1 MRWPFKA
8 SKKVKGWMV
17 VELNERSANFVHTRA
32 GSNVTPAVAHFGSRS
47 LEETDA
53 EGFAKDLGLE
63 RYECATLL
71 RPGEYQ
77 LLLVEAPNVPPV
89 ELKSAIRWSIKDML
103 DYHVDDATIDVLD
116 IPPDASRGGRNHS
129 MYAVAAKND
138 LIEARIKQFEA
149 ARVPLSVIDIPET
162 AQRNIGAL
170 YEQPQ
175 RGLALLYPGED
186 ASLLT
191 VTFNQELYLARRIDI
206 GLGDLRD
213 SRDETLNRMVL
224 ELQRT
229 LDLFDRQFP
238 QVPITKLLVAPLP
251 EEFWLDEALRQNVG
265 IEVEAIDL
273 GDSFAFEGAS
283 EPDLATQWRLFHLFG
298 ASLRVETKVL

>member
-1 MRWPFKA
+1 
-8 SKKVKGWMV
+8 MV
-17 VELNERSANFVHTRA
+17 VELNERSASFVHTLA
-32 GSNVTPAVAHFGSRS
+32 GANNVTPAVTQFGSRS
-47 LEETDA
+47 LEGTNA
-53 EGFAKDLGLE
+53 EGFANDVGVE
-63 RYECATLL
+63 RYQCATLL

-116 IPPDASRGGRNHS
+116 IPPDTSRGGGRNHS
-129 MYAVAAKND
+129 MYAVAAKNE

-149 ARVPLSVIDIPET
+149 ASIPISVIDIAET

-170 YEQPQ
+170 YEESQ

-191 VTFNQELYLARRIDI
+191 VTFNQELFLARRFEI
-206 GLGDLRD
+206 GLSALR
-213 SRDETLNRMVL
+213 SAREETLGNMVL

-238 QVPITKLLVAPLP
+238 HVPVPKLLVAPLP
-251 EEFWLDEALRQNVG
+251 EEFGLDEALGRNVG
-265 IEVEAIDL
+265 IEVEAIDFSDTL
-273 GDSFAFEGAS
+273 SFGRGSAPDS
-283 EPDLATQWRLFHLFG
+283 ATQWRLFHLFG
-298 ASLRVETKVL
+298 ASLRVQTKVL

>member
-1 MRWPFKA
+1 MRWPFRSSNKL
-8 SKKVKGWMV
+8 KGWMV
-17 VELNERSANFVHTRA
+17 VELNERSASFVHTRA
-32 GSNVTPAVAHFGSRS
+32 GANATPAVTRFGSRS
-47 LEETDA
+47 LEGMNA
-53 EGFAKDLGLE
+53 EGFAKDLGVAH
-63 RYECATLL
+63 YECATLL

-103 DYHVDDATIDVLD
+103 EYHVDDATIDVLD

-129 MYAVAAKND
+129 MYAVAAKNE

-149 ARVPLSVIDIPET
+149 ARIPISVIDIAET

-170 YEQPQ
+170 YEKPQ
-175 RGLALLYPGED
+175 RGLALLYPGEE

-191 VTFNQELYLARRIDI
+191 VTFGQELFLARRFEI
-206 GLGDLRD
+206 GLNALR
-213 SRDETLNRMVL
+213 SARDETLARLVL

-238 QVPITKLLVAPLP
+238 QVPVTKLLVAPLP
-251 EEFWLDEALRQNVG
+251 EDDGLVEALRQNVG
-265 IEVEAIDL
+265 IDVEPIDL
-273 GDSFAFEGAS
+273 GDTLSFEGGA
-283 EPDLATQWRLFHLFG
+283 EPDPATQWRLFHLFG
-298 ASLRVETKVL
+298 ASLRVQTKVL

>member
-1 MRWPFKA
+1 M
-8 SKKVKGWMV
+8 

-32 GSNVTPAVAHFGSRS
+32 GANVTPTVTRFGSRS
-47 LEETDA
+47 LDGTSA
-53 EGFAKDLGLE
+53 EGFAKDVGVE

-103 DYHVDDATIDVLD
+103 EYHIDDATLDVLD
-116 IPPDASRGGRNHS
+116 IPPDAARGGRNHS
-129 MYAVAAKND
+129 MYAVAAKNE
-138 LIEARIKQFEA
+138 LIEGRIKQFEA
-149 ARVPLSVIDIPET
+149 ARIPISVIDIAET

-170 YEQPQ
+170 YEEPQ
-175 RGLALLYPGED
+175 RGLALLYPGEE

-191 VTFNQELYLARRIDI
+191 MTFNQELFLARRFEL
-206 GLGDLRD
+206 GLNALR
-213 SRDETLNRMVL
+213 SARDEALGRLVL

-238 QVPITKLLVAPLP
+238 QVPVTRLLVAPLP
-251 EEFWLDEALRQNVG
+251 EEYELDEALGQNVG
-265 IEVEAIDL
+265 IEVEQIDL
-273 GDSFAFEGAS
+273 DDMLAFEGGSA
-283 EPDLATQWRLFHLFG
+283 PDPATQWRLFHLFG
-298 ASLRVETKVL
+298 ASLRVQTKVL

>member
-1 MRWPFKA
+1 
-8 SKKVKGWMV
+8 MV
-17 VELNERSANFVHTRA
+17 VELNERSANFVHARA
-32 GSNVTPAVAHFGSRS
+32 GPNISPTITHFGSRS
-47 LEETDA
+47 LEETNV
-53 EGFAKDLGLE
+53 ESFAKDAGLAQ
-63 RYECATLL
+63 YECATLL

-116 IPPDASRGGRNHS
+116 IPPDAARGGRNHS
-129 MYAVAAKND
+129 MYAVAAKNA
-138 LIEARIKQFEA
+138 LIEGRIKQFEA
-149 ARVPLSVIDIPET
+149 ARIPLRVIDIPET

-170 YEQPQ
+170 YEEPQ
-175 RGLALLYPGED
+175 RGLALLYPGEE

-191 VTFNQELYLARRIDI
+191 VTYGQELFLARRIDV
-206 GLGDLRD
+206 GLSELQSSG
-213 SRDETLNRMVL
+213 EEALNRLVL

-238 QVPITKLLVAPLP
+238 QVPVTKLLLAPLP
-251 EEFWLDEALRQNVG
+251 EEHGLEEALRQNVG
-265 IEVEAIDL
+265 IEVEQIDM
-273 GDSFAFEGAS
+273 GDHLTFEGS
-283 EPDLATQWRLFHLFG
+283 EPPDLATQWRLFHLFG